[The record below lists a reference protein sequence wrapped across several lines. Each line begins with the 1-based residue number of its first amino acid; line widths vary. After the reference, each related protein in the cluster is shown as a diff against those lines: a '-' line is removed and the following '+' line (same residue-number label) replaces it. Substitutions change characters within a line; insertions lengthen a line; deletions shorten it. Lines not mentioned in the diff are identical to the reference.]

1 MVPQEKRRSSGEKPI
16 RNCRQGA
23 AAGSIDVEPDLL
35 NWEIE
40 TNTKQN
46 KTGPKKKRSLKK
58 TAFKFQF
65 AISLSLATPWW
76 ILIYM
81 KLDQTFTK
89 YICIKHDET
98 TEPWAFVSVF
108 SLASSLPRRFLG
120 IESWRYNVTICC
132 NDNKINPWSMN
143 QNDSHDPG
151 TSSWNPWVCDKRHTS
166 PFRTVVAC
174 RSLSNLWNGLPY
186 GWHCKNMNGW

>member
-46 KTGPKKKRSLKK
+46 KTGPPKKRSLKK

-89 YICIKHDET
+89 Y
-98 TEPWAFVSVF
+98 VSNMMKQR
-108 SLASSLPRRFLG
+108 SLGLLCPSSLLRPHCRGVFL
-120 IESWRYNVTICC
+120 ELKVEDTMLQY
-132 NDNKINPWSMN
+132 
-143 QNDSHDPG
+143 
-151 TSSWNPWVCDKRHTS
+151 
-166 PFRTVVAC
+166 VAMTTK
-174 RSLSNLWNGLPY
+174 LTHGP
-186 GWHCKNMNGW
+186 